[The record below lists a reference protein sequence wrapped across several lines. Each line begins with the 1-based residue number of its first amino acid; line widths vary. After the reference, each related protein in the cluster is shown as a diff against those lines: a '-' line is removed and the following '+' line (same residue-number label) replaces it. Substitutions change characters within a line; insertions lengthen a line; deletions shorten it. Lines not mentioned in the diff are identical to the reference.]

1 MVARSCFFLR
11 CTCTRIIRIVP
22 SFEDWRRIICII
34 FIQHAAIVSICTCGL
49 SAISVVISV
58 ERIQSIRYT
67 FVLNRLSTLWRIDS
81 SKWCAVRR
89 TRRANPRGGQ
99 IALYMVIIGITLG
112 LIVIPTHIT
121 RVARLCQTE
130 FYLLVRQIVYG
141 TLRGV
146 CQLLLPLSPCS
157 CVTCTCLCLEL
168 YATNFHTLSYRN
180 TELTRMFSIVIP
192 THQGSSTLA
201 IAPISWGAYSNR
213 FAIFQHFTTQSCPTI
228 FKCKCPIRITQGY
241 YFCFSFCFANNL
253 LTIHIINHRTMLML
267 HIYHKVFCLR
277 HFAESISHWVYRHR
291 NRIQLLFVIG
301 FTNHAHLLAEAL
313 VAVFILHH
321 HIIRIV
327 YPSQD
332 TQLVALTIQFGID
345 NTLQI
350 HRTLTYWR
358 QRELPLLMSVSRGNL
373 LHLTQRH
380 HHTRCIWAC
389 ILEVRIIK
397 REICRIEPRLFAL
410 IRTR

>member
-1 MVARSCFFLR
+1 
-11 CTCTRIIRIVP
+11 
-22 SFEDWRRIICII
+22 
-34 FIQHAAIVSICTCGL
+34 
-49 SAISVVISV
+49 
-58 ERIQSIRYT
+58 
-67 FVLNRLSTLWRIDS
+67 
-81 SKWCAVRR
+81 
-89 TRRANPRGGQ
+89 
-99 IALYMVIIGITLG
+99 MVIIGITLG
-112 LIVIPTHIT
+112 LIVIPAHIT

-146 CQLLLPLSPCS
+146 CQLLLPCRPCS
-157 CVTCTCLCLEL
+157 CVTSTCLCLKF
-168 YATNFHTLSYRN
+168 YATCFHTLSYRN
-180 TELTRMFSIVIP
+180 TELTCVLMLSISLIGICSY
-192 THQGSSTLA
+192 QCRSTLT
-201 IAPISWGAYSNR
+201 IAFILWCAHSNR
-213 FAIFQHFTTQSCPTI
+213 FTIAQHFTTQPFPTI
-228 FKCKCPIRITQGY
+228 LEGKCPMRIIQGY
-241 YFCFSFCFANNL
+241 YFCFAFCLTNDF
-253 LTIHIINHRTMLML
+253 LTIHIVYHRTMLML
-267 HIYHKVFCLR
+267 HIHHKVFCLL
-277 HFAESISHWVYRHR
+277 HLAECIGHWIYRHR
-291 NRIQLLFVIG
+291 DWIQLLFVIG

-373 LHLTQRH
+373 FHLTQRH
-380 HHTRCIWAC
+380 HHTRCLWAC

-397 REICRIEPRLFAL
+397 RKVRWIKPRLFAL

>member
-1 MVARSCFFLR
+1 
-11 CTCTRIIRIVP
+11 
-22 SFEDWRRIICII
+22 
-34 FIQHAAIVSICTCGL
+34 
-49 SAISVVISV
+49 
-58 ERIQSIRYT
+58 
-67 FVLNRLSTLWRIDS
+67 
-81 SKWCAVRR
+81 
-89 TRRANPRGGQ
+89 
-99 IALYMVIIGITLG
+99 MVIIGIPLS

-130 FYLLVRQIVYG
+130 FYLLVRQIVNG
-141 TLRGV
+141 TLRGM
-146 CQLLLPLSPCS
+146 CQLLLPCRPCS
-157 CVTCTCLCLEL
+157 CMTCTCLRLEF
-168 YATNFHTLSYRN
+168 YTTCFHTLSDWN
-180 TELTRMFSIVIP
+180 TELTCVFMLSISLIGICSY
-192 THQGSSTLA
+192 QCRSTLA
-201 IAPISWGAYSNR
+201 IAPISCSAHSNP
-213 FAIFQHFTTQSCPTI
+213 FTIAQHFTTQPFPTI
-228 FKCKCPIRITQGY
+228 LEGKCPMRIIQGY
-241 YFCFSFCFANNL
+241 YFCVAFCLTNDF

-277 HFAESISHWVYRHR
+277 HFAESISHWVNRHR
-291 NRIQLLFVIG
+291 DRIQLLFVIRL
-301 FTNHAHLLAEAL
+301 THHAHLLAEAL

-397 REICRIEPRLFAL
+397 REVRWIEPRLFAL

>member
-1 MVARSCFFLR
+1 
-11 CTCTRIIRIVP
+11 
-22 SFEDWRRIICII
+22 
-34 FIQHAAIVSICTCGL
+34 
-49 SAISVVISV
+49 
-58 ERIQSIRYT
+58 
-67 FVLNRLSTLWRIDS
+67 
-81 SKWCAVRR
+81 
-89 TRRANPRGGQ
+89 
-99 IALYMVIIGITLG
+99 MVIIGITLS

-141 TLRGV
+141 TLRGM
-146 CQLLLPLSPCS
+146 CQLLLPCRPCS
-157 CVTCTCLCLEL
+157 CVTSTCLCLEF
-168 YATNFHTLSYRN
+168 YATCFHTLSYRN
-180 TELTRMFSIVIP
+180 TELTCVLMLRISLIGICSY
-192 THQGSSTLA
+192 QCRSTLT
-201 IAPISWGAYSNR
+201 IAFILWCTHSNR
-213 FAIFQHFTTQSCPTI
+213 FTIAQHFTTQPFPTI
-228 FKCKCPIRITQGY
+228 LEGKCPMRITQGD
-241 YFCFSFCFANNL
+241 CSQFSFCFANNL
-253 LTIHIINHRTMLML
+253 LTIHIINHRAMLVL
-267 HIYHKVFCLR
+267 HIHHKVFCLR
-277 HFAESISHWVYRHR
+277 HFAESISHWVNRHR
-291 NRIQLLFVIG
+291 DGIQLLFVIG
-301 FTNHAHLLAEAL
+301 FTHHAHLLAEAL

-350 HRTLTYWR
+350 HRTLSYWR

-380 HHTRCIWAC
+380 HHTRCLWAC

-397 REICRIEPRLFAL
+397 RKVRWIEPRLFAL